1 MPRSTVLPELAY
13 PNIGD
18 ATDAYLITY
27 LLFYRIYVE
36 DDNKAIKPKTASMNL
51 ILKNVSARA
60 RSAGIA
66 KEMIA
71 NVRSRM

>member
-1 MPRSTVLPELAY
+1 M
-13 PNIGD
+13 I
-18 ATDAYLITY
+18 I
-27 LLFYRIYVE
+27 
-36 DDNKAIKPKTASMNL
+36 KAIKPKTASMNL